1 MKEETTGGAVACSLN
16 PGELSRK
23 RTEILEFFEGALE
36 RRELPDGFELSFPGD
51 ERTTRYLMELIRT
64 ERLCCRFLRFGLTF
78 EPGMGP
84 IRLTLGGSP
93 QAKDF
98 LERVAHGDGA
108 PR

>member
-1 MKEETTGGAVACSLN
+1 MKEETTGGTVACSLN

-36 RRELPDGFELSFPGD
+36 GRELPDGFELSFPGD
-51 ERTTRYLMELIRT
+51 EHTTRDLMEFIMT

-78 EPGMGP
+78 DPEMGP

-98 LERVAHGDGA
+98 LRHVARADGA